1 MDWVNIAF
9 WVFAIAA
16 TVSAG
21 AVISVRNPVHAVLCL
36 VLTFFSI
43 ACVWLLVG
51 AEFLGVALVLVYVGA
66 VMVLFLFVVMMLDI
80 DPTKLREGWVR
91 YLPVGLIVAV
101 AMLAQMLILIGV
113 KARSSRRSRRQRRCG
128 RRRQLQHH
136 LAGTHAV
143 HRVPAAVRVRRC
155 HPDRGRGCRRDADPA
170 SPYRREEPEPGPADH
185 GQGRQRLRMVKMGA
199 EAPVVHSNSKPVAG
213 EEDPAVITLGH
224 ILALGAVLF
233 AITWPVSSST
243 GRTSSSC

>member
-80 DPTKLREGWVR
+80 NVDNLREGFW
-91 YLPVGLIVAV
+91 
-101 AMLAQMLILIGV
+101 
-113 KARSSRRSRRQRRCG
+113 K
-128 RRRQLQHH
+128 HF
-136 LAGTHAV
+136 
-143 HRVPAAVRVRRC
+143 PAA
-155 HPDRGRGCRRDADPA
+155 
-170 SPYRREEPEPGPADH
+170 
-185 GQGRQRLRMVKMGA
+185 
-199 EAPVVHSNSKPVAG
+199 
-213 EEDPAVITLGH
+213 
-224 ILALGAVLF
+224 ALVGV
-233 AITWPVSSST
+233 
-243 GRTSSSC
+243 